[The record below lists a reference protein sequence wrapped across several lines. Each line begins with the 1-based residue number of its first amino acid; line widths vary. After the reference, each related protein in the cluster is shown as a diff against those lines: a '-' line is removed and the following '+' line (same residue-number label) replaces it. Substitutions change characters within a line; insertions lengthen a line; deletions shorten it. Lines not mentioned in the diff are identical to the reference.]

1 MAWRCTFFLAGA
13 LAVLHRDLHQPLGR
27 REAQSGRRPT
37 EQRVDPF
44 HGLAPAAH
52 LDERAGN
59 PAHHAVEKRIGR
71 DRDRDPVTS
80 AAHLD
85 LADLADGMAPGSRA
99 PAERAEVVPAGEPVS
114 GGLHGGDVE
123 RVAKAPGVLT
133 LISASRKRLADAVR
147 VEARPRGVTGIETL
161 IDDFGAADRDVGGE
175 AGIP

>member
-13 LAVLHRDLHQPLGR
+13 LSVLHRDLPQPRGR
-27 REAQSGRRPT
+27 GEAEAGRRPT

-52 LDERAGN
+52 LDERACN

-99 PAERAEVVPAGEPVS
+99 PAERAGGVPAGEPVS
-114 GGLHGGDVE
+114 GGVHGGEAE
-123 RVAKAPGVLT
+123 RGAERPRVLT
-133 LISASRKRLADAVR
+133 LIGTPRKRRA
-147 VEARPRGVTGIETL
+147 
-161 IDDFGAADRDVGGE
+161 GAG
-175 AGIP
+175 